1 MYQKIEKTISNFY
14 FKWTLQFIQRGVPD
28 FLLRRCWY
36 GGIHKWRHHFLK
48 EKGSGICKNLWR
60 ILSKFGRGRGQ
71 KTDDFI
77 YGWPLRGV
85 TFTHNNTEA
94 IGRGQIRK
102 MHILWQKLIHLTF
115 VKITSLRLQMSIS
128 IRINENFASY
138 FYCDNIMGVAWV
150 IEWPHSNSWA

>member
-1 MYQKIEKTISNFY
+1 MKRLKKQSQ
-14 FKWTLQFIQRGVPD
+14 TLILNGLYNSFREV
-28 FLLRRCWY
+28 FLIFFCVDADR
-36 GGIHKWRHHFLK
+36 GIHKWRHYFLK
-48 EKGSGICKNLWR
+48 GKETGICKYLWH
-60 ILSKFGRGRGQ
+60 ILSKFLGE
-71 KTDDFI
+71 KTNDFI

-115 VKITSLRLQMSIS
+115 VKITSLKLQMSIS

-138 FYCDNIMGVAWV
+138 FYCEITSINNFG
-150 IEWPHSNSWA
+150 S